1 MTGSGTAGGTGAA
14 AAAAAPLNVEA
25 LRKDFPLLA
34 RTVNGRPVVYLDSAS
49 SALQPQ
55 AVIGAMS
62 RYYETTHA
70 NVHRGVYATA
80 EEATALYERARL
92 VAGRFIGAPDAAHEV
107 VFTKNTTEALNLV
120 AQSWGRANLRAGDAV
135 LLTEMEHHANIVPW
149 MILSEELGGLELRY
163 IPIDDSGRLVLDD
176 LESLVDGVK
185 VVGVSTMS
193 NVLGTIPPVRLI
205 ADAAHRAGAVVVG
218 DGAQLVP
225 HSPVDVRDL
234 GVDFLA
240 FSAHKMM
247 GPTGIGVLWGRAD
260 LLEAMP
266 PFLGGGGMILD
277 VKLDSFRAA
286 PPPARF
292 EAGTPPIAEAVGLTA
307 AIGYLNEIGMDRIR
321 AHELALTD
329 YALARLDEKLGSDV
343 RVFGP
348 PAGADR
354 GGVLSIAYRDVHAH
368 DLAQVLDQFGVCV
381 RPGHHCAK
389 PLMRR
394 LGVQATARASL
405 SLFSDEHDIEVLIE
419 GLLEAGRLFG

>member
-55 AVIGAMS
+55 SVIGAMS

-329 YALARLDEKLGSDV
+329 YALARLEEKLGSDV

>member
-1 MTGSGTAGGTGAA
+1 MAMTPPAGT
-14 AAAAAPLNVEA
+14 APLNVEA
-25 LRKDFPLLA
+25 LRKDFPLLT
-34 RTVNGRPVVYLDSAS
+34 RTVHGKPIVYLDAAA
-49 SALQPQ
+49 SALQPRS
-55 AVIGAMS
+55 VIDAMT

-80 EEATALYERARL
+80 EEATALYERARV
-92 VAGRFIGAPDAAHEV
+92 VAGRFIGAPDPAHEI
-107 VFTKNTTEALNLV
+107 VFTKNTTESLNLV
-120 AQSWGRANLRAGDAV
+120 AHSWGRANLRAGDAI

-149 MILSEELGGLELRY
+149 MLLSEEIGGLELRY
-163 IPIDDSGRLVLDD
+163 IPIDGEGRLALDD
-176 LESLVDGVK
+176 LDALVDGVK
-185 VVGVSTMS
+185 LVGISAMS
-193 NVLGTIPPVRLI
+193 NVLGTIPPVARV
-205 ADAAHRAGAVVVG
+205 AEAAHRAGAVVVV

-225 HSPVDVRDL
+225 HAPVDVSAL
-234 GVDFLA
+234 GADFLA
-240 FSAHKMM
+240 FSAHKTM
-247 GPTGIGVLWGRAD
+247 GPTGIGVLWGRAA
-260 LLEAMP
+260 LLDTMG

-307 AIGYLNEIGMDRIR
+307 AIEYLNDIGMDRIR
-321 AHELALTD
+321 AHELALTNH
-329 YALARLDEKLGSDV
+329 ALARLDEKLGTDC

-348 PAGADR
+348 PAGPDR
-354 GGVLSIAYRDVHAH
+354 GGVLSLAYRDVHAH

-389 PLMRR
+389 PLMRK

>member
-1 MTGSGTAGGTGAA
+1 MSAGDGIPVSGPGSP
-14 AAAAAPLNVEA
+14 AAPLNTEA

-34 RTVNGRPVVYLDSAS
+34 RTVNGRRVVYLDSAS
-49 SALQPQ
+49 SALQPRS
-55 AVIGAMS
+55 VIDSMS

-92 VAGRFIGAPDAAHEV
+92 VAGRFVGAPDAGHEI

-120 AQSWGRANLRAGDAV
+120 AHSWGRANLRAGDAV
-135 LLTEMEHHANIVPW
+135 LLTEMEHHANLVPW
-149 MILSEELGGLELRY
+149 MILSEEIGGLDLRY
-163 IPIDDSGRLVLDD
+163 LPVDDHGRLVLDD
-176 LESLVDGVK
+176 LERLVDGVK
-185 VVGVSTMS
+185 LVGISTMS
-193 NVLGTIPPVRLI
+193 NVLGTINPVREV
-205 ADAAHRAGAVVVG
+205 ADAAHRAGAVVVA

-225 HSPVDVRDL
+225 HAPVSVGDL
-234 GVDFLA
+234 GADFLA

-247 GPTGIGVLWGRAD
+247 GPTGIGVLWARAD
-260 LLEAMP
+260 LLAAMG

-277 VKLDSFRAA
+277 VRLDSFRPA

-307 AIGYLNEIGMDRIR
+307 AVDYLSEVGMDRIR
-321 AHELALTD
+321 AHERALTD
-329 YALARLDEKLGSDV
+329 HALARLDEKLGSDL

-348 PAGADR
+348 PSGEDR
-354 GGVLSIAYRDVHAH
+354 GGVISMAYRDVHPH
-368 DLAQVLDQFGVCV
+368 DLAQVLDQFCVCV

-405 SLFSDEHDIEVLIE
+405 SLFSDEDDIEALIE
-419 GLLEAGRLFG
+419 GLHEAGRLFG

>member
-1 MTGSGTAGGTGAA
+1 
-14 AAAAAPLNVEA
+14 
-25 LRKDFPLLA
+25 
-34 RTVNGRPVVYLDSAS
+34 
-49 SALQPQ
+49 
-55 AVIGAMS
+55 MS
-62 RYYETTHA
+62 HYYETTHA

-80 EEATALYERARL
+80 EEATALYERARV
-92 VAGRFIGAPDAAHEV
+92 VAGRFIGAPDPAHEI
-107 VFTKNTTEALNLV
+107 VFTKNTTESLNLV
-120 AQSWGRANLRAGDAV
+120 AHSWGRENLRAGDAV
-135 LLTEMEHHANIVPW
+135 LLTEMEHHANMVPW
-149 MILSEELGGLELRY
+149 MILSEELGGLDLRY
-163 IPIDDSGRLVLDD
+163 IPIDESGRLVLDD
-176 LESLVDGVK
+176 LERLTDGVK
-185 VVGVSTMS
+185 VVALSAMS
-193 NVLGTIPPVRLI
+193 NVLGTIPPVREI
-205 ADAAHRAGAVVVG
+205 ADAAHSAGALVVA

-225 HSPVDVRDL
+225 HSPVDVRELD
-234 GVDFLA
+234 VDFIA

-247 GPTGIGVLWGRAD
+247 GPTGIGVLWGRAG

-307 AIGYLNEIGMDRIR
+307 AIAYLSEIGMDRIR

-329 YALARLDEKLGSDV
+329 FALGRLDEKLGSDV
-343 RVFGP
+343 QIFGP
-348 PAGADR
+348 PAGPDR
-354 GGVLSIAYRDVHAH
+354 GGVLSFAYRDVHAH

-405 SLFSDEHDIEVLIE
+405 SLFSDEHDIDVLIE

>member
-1 MTGSGTAGGTGAA
+1 MYLDAA
-14 AAAAAPLNVEA
+14 A
-25 LRKDFPLLA
+25 
-34 RTVNGRPVVYLDSAS
+34 
-49 SALQPQ
+49 SALQPRS
-55 AVIGAMS
+55 VIDAMTH
-62 RYYETTHA
+62 YYETTHA

-80 EEATALYERARL
+80 EEATALYERARMA
-92 VAGRFIGAPDAAHEV
+92 AGRFIGAPDPAHEV
-107 VFTKNTTEALNLV
+107 VFTKNTTESLNLV
-120 AQSWGRANLRAGDAV
+120 AHSWGRANLRAGDAV

-149 MILSEELGGLELRY
+149 MILSEELGGLDIRY
-163 IPIDDSGRLVLDD
+163 IPIDDDGRLVLDD
-176 LESLVDGVK
+176 LDTLVDGVK
-185 VVGVSTMS
+185 LVGITAMS
-193 NVLGTIPPVRLI
+193 NVLGTIPPLAQV
-205 ADAAHRAGAVVVG
+205 AEVAHRAGAIVVA

-225 HSPVDVRDL
+225 HAPVDVGAL

-240 FSAHKMM
+240 YSAHKTM
-247 GPTGIGVLWGRAD
+247 GPTGLGVLWGRAE
-260 LLEAMP
+260 LLDAMA

-277 VKLDSFRAA
+277 VKLDSFRPA

-307 AIGYLNEIGMDRIR
+307 AIKYLGDIGMDRIR
-321 AHELALTD
+321 AHERALTD
-329 YALARLDEKLGSDV
+329 HALARLDEKLGSDV

-348 PAGADR
+348 PAGEDR
-354 GGVLSIAYRDVHAH
+354 GGVMSLAYRDVHAH

>member
-1 MTGSGTAGGTGAA
+1 MTPAPAGP
-14 AAAAAPLNVEA
+14 APLNVEA

-34 RTVNGRPVVYLDSAS
+34 RTVNGRPIVYLDAAA
-49 SALQPQ
+49 SALQPRS
-55 AVIGAMS
+55 VIDAMTH
-62 RYYETTHA
+62 YYETTHA

-80 EEATALYERARL
+80 EEATALYERARV
-92 VAGRFIGAPDAAHEV
+92 VAGRFIGAPDPAHEV
-107 VFTKNTTEALNLV
+107 VFTKNTTESLNLV
-120 AQSWGRANLRAGDAV
+120 AHSWGRGNLRAGDAI

-149 MILSEELGGLELRY
+149 MILSEELGGLDIRY
-163 IPIDDSGRLVLDD
+163 IPIDDDGRLVLDD
-176 LESLVDGVK
+176 LDALVDGVK
-185 VVGVSTMS
+185 LVGITAMS
-193 NVLGTIPPVRLI
+193 NVLGTIPPLAQV
-205 ADAAHRAGAVVVG
+205 AEVAHRAGAIVVA

-225 HSPVDVRDL
+225 HAPVDVGAL

-240 FSAHKMM
+240 YSAHKTM
-247 GPTGIGVLWGRAD
+247 GPTGLGVLWGRAE
-260 LLEAMP
+260 LLDAMA

-277 VKLDSFRAA
+277 VKLDSFRPA

-307 AIGYLNEIGMDRIR
+307 ALAYLGDIGMDRIR
-321 AHELALTD
+321 AHERALTEH
-329 YALARLDEKLGSDV
+329 ALARLDEKLGSDV

-348 PAGADR
+348 PAGEDR
-354 GGVLSIAYRDVHAH
+354 GGVMSLAYRDVHAH

>member
-1 MTGSGTAGGTGAA
+1 MTAPAG
-14 AAAAAPLNVEA
+14 AAPLNVEA

-34 RTVNGRPVVYLDSAS
+34 RTINGRPIVYLDAAA
-49 SALQPQ
+49 SALQPRS
-55 AVIGAMS
+55 VIDAMS

-80 EEATALYERARL
+80 EEATALYERARV
-92 VAGRFIGAPDAAHEV
+92 VAGRFIGAPDPAHEV
-107 VFTKNTTEALNLV
+107 VFTKNTTESLNLV
-120 AQSWGRANLRAGDAV
+120 AHSWGRANLRAGDAI

-149 MILSEELGGLELRY
+149 IMLSEELGGLDIRY
-163 IPIDDSGRLVLDD
+163 IPIDDAGRLVLDD
-176 LESLVDGVK
+176 LDTRLDGVK
-185 VVGVSTMS
+185 LVGISAMS
-193 NVLGTIPPVRLI
+193 NVLGTIPPV
-205 ADAAHRAGAVVVG
+205 AHVAEAAHRAGAIVVA

-225 HSPVDVRDL
+225 HAPVDVTAL
-234 GVDFLA
+234 GADFLA
-240 FSAHKMM
+240 FSAHKTM
-247 GPTGIGVLWGRAD
+247 GPTGIGVLWGRAA
-260 LLEAMP
+260 LLDAMG

-277 VKLDSFRAA
+277 VKLDSFRPA

-307 AIGYLNEIGMDRIR
+307 AIAYLHDIGMDRIR
-321 AHELALTD
+321 AHERALTD
-329 YALARLDEKLGSDV
+329 HALARLDEKLGSDV

-348 PAGADR
+348 PAGPDR

>member
-1 MTGSGTAGGTGAA
+1 MTPPAG
-14 AAAAAPLNVEA
+14 AAPLNVEA

-34 RTVNGRPVVYLDSAS
+34 RTINGRPIVYLDAAA
-49 SALQPQ
+49 SALQPRS
-55 AVIGAMS
+55 VIDAMTH
-62 RYYETTHA
+62 YYETTHA

-80 EEATALYERARL
+80 EEATALYERARV
-92 VAGRFIGAPDAAHEV
+92 VAGRFIGAPDPAHEV
-107 VFTKNTTEALNLV
+107 VFTKNTTESLNLV
-120 AQSWGRANLRAGDAV
+120 AHSWGRANLRAGDAI
-135 LLTEMEHHANIVPW
+135 LLTGMEHHANIVPW
-149 MILSEELGGLELRY
+149 MILSEELGGLDIRY
-163 IPIDDSGRLVLDD
+163 IPIDDDGRLVLDD
-176 LESLVDGVK
+176 LDTLVDGVK
-185 VVGVSTMS
+185 LVGISAMS
-193 NVLGTIPPVRLI
+193 NVLGTIPPVSHV
-205 ADAAHRAGAVVVG
+205 AEVAHRAGAIVVA

-225 HSPVDVRDL
+225 HAPVDVTSL

-240 FSAHKMM
+240 YSAHKTM
-247 GPTGIGVLWGRAD
+247 GPTGIGVLWGRAE
-260 LLEAMP
+260 LLDAMG

-277 VKLDSFRAA
+277 VKLDSFRPA

-307 AIGYLNEIGMDRIR
+307 AIAYLHDIGMDRIR
-321 AHELALTD
+321 AHELALTNH
-329 YALARLDEKLGSDV
+329 ALARLDEKLGSDC
-343 RVFGP
+343 RIFGP
-348 PAGADR
+348 PAGEDR

-405 SLFSDEHDIEVLIE
+405 SLFSDEHDIEMLIE

>member
-1 MTGSGTAGGTGAA
+1 MYLDAA
-14 AAAAAPLNVEA
+14 A
-25 LRKDFPLLA
+25 
-34 RTVNGRPVVYLDSAS
+34 
-49 SALQPQ
+49 SALQPRS
-55 AVIGAMS
+55 VIDAMTH
-62 RYYETTHA
+62 YYETTHA

-92 VAGRFIGAPDAAHEV
+92 AAGRFIGAPDPAHEV
-107 VFTKNTTEALNLV
+107 VFTKNTTESLNLV
-120 AQSWGRANLRAGDAV
+120 AHSWGRANLRAGDAV

-149 MILSEELGGLELRY
+149 MILSEELGGLDIRY
-163 IPIDDSGRLVLDD
+163 IPIDDDGRLVLDD
-176 LESLVDGVK
+176 LDTLVDGVK
-185 VVGVSTMS
+185 LVGITAMS
-193 NVLGTIPPVRLI
+193 NVLGTIPPLAQV
-205 ADAAHRAGAVVVG
+205 AEVAHRAGAIVVA

-225 HSPVDVRDL
+225 HAPVDVGAL

-240 FSAHKMM
+240 YSAHKTM
-247 GPTGIGVLWGRAD
+247 GPTGLGVLWGRAE
-260 LLEAMP
+260 LLDAMA

-277 VKLDSFRAA
+277 VKLDSFRPA

-307 AIGYLNEIGMDRIR
+307 ALEYLGDIGMDRIR
-321 AHELALTD
+321 AHERALTD
-329 YALARLDEKLGSDV
+329 HALARLDEKLGSDV

-348 PAGADR
+348 PAGEDR
-354 GGVLSIAYRDVHAH
+354 GGVLSLAYRDVHAH

>member
-1 MTGSGTAGGTGAA
+1 MTAAPAPPGSP
-14 AAAAAPLNVEA
+14 AAPLNVEA
-25 LRKDFPLLA
+25 LRKDFPLLT
-34 RTVNGRPVVYLDSAS
+34 RRVHGRPIVYLDSAS

-55 AVIGAMS
+55 AVISAMS

-80 EEATALYERARL
+80 EEATALYERARV
-92 VAGRFIGAPDAAHEV
+92 VAGRFIGAPDPAHEI

-120 AQSWGRANLRAGDAV
+120 AHAWGRANLRAGDTV

-149 MILSEELGGLELRY
+149 MILSEEIGGLDLRY
-163 IPIDDSGRLVLDD
+163 IPIDDEGRLVLDD
-176 LESLVDGVK
+176 LDRLIDGVK
-185 VVGVSTMS
+185 LVGISTMS
-193 NVLGTIPPVRLI
+193 NVLGTINPVRHV
-205 ADAAHRAGAVVVG
+205 AEVAHRAGAVVVA

-225 HSPVDVRDL
+225 HAAVSVTDL

-240 FSAHKMM
+240 YSAHKTM
-247 GPTGIGVLWGRAD
+247 GPTGIGVLWGRAA
-260 LLEAMP
+260 LLDSMG

-277 VKLDSFRAA
+277 VKLDSFRPA
-286 PPPARF
+286 PAPARF

-307 AIGYLNEIGMDRIR
+307 AVAYLTDIGMDRIR
-321 AHELALTD
+321 AHELALTNH
-329 YALARLDEKLGSDV
+329 ALARLEEKLGPDL

-354 GGVLSIAYRDVHAH
+354 GGVISFAYRDVHAH

-405 SLFSDEHDIEVLIE
+405 SLFSDEDDVEVLIE
-419 GLLEAGRLFG
+419 GLLEAGSLFA

>member
-1 MTGSGTAGGTGAA
+1 MTGDPGSLSLSAPGP
-14 AAAAAPLNVEA
+14 APLNTEA

-34 RTVNGRPVVYLDSAS
+34 RTVNGRPIVYLDSAS
-49 SALQPQ
+49 SALQPH
-55 AVIGAMS
+55 AVINAMT

-80 EEATALYERARL
+80 EESTALYERARL
-92 VAGRFIGAPDAAHEV
+92 VAGRFIGASDAAREV
-107 VFTKNTTEALNLV
+107 VFTKNTTESLNLV
-120 AQSWGRANLRAGDAV
+120 AHSWGRANLRAGDAV

-149 MILSEELGGLELRY
+149 MILSEELGGLDLRY
-163 IPIDDSGRLVLDD
+163 IPIDGDGRLVLDD
-176 LESLVDGVK
+176 LDRLVDGVK
-185 VVGVSTMS
+185 VVGVSCMS
-193 NVLGTIPPVRLI
+193 NVLGTINPVRVI
-205 ADAAHRAGAVVVG
+205 ADAAHAAGALVVA

-225 HSPVDVRDL
+225 HAPVSVDELD
-234 GVDFLA
+234 VDFIA

-247 GPTGIGVLWGRAD
+247 GPTGLGVLWGRAS
-260 LLEAMP
+260 LLEDMR

-277 VKLDSFRAA
+277 VKLDSFRPA

-292 EAGTPPIAEAVGLTA
+292 EAGTPPIAEAIGLTA
-307 AIGYLNEIGMDRIR
+307 AIGYLGDIGLDRIR
-321 AHELALTD
+321 AHELALTNH
-329 YALARLDEKLGSDV
+329 ALARLEEKLGPDV

-348 PAGADR
+348 PAGLDR
-354 GGVLSIAYRDVHAH
+354 GGVISIADRDVHAP

-419 GLLEAGRLFG
+419 GLVEAGRLFG

>member
-1 MTGSGTAGGTGAA
+1 M
-14 AAAAAPLNVEA
+14 
-25 LRKDFPLLA
+25 DH
-34 RTVNGRPVVYLDSAS
+34 
-49 SALQPQ
+49 
-55 AVIGAMS
+55 
-62 RYYETTHA
+62 YYETTHA

-80 EEATALYERARL
+80 EESTHLYEQARI
-92 VAGRFIGAPDAAHEV
+92 VAGRFIGAPEPAHEV
-107 VFTKNTTEALNLV
+107 VFAKNTTEALNLV
-120 AQSWGRANLRAGDAV
+120 AHTWGRTNLATGDAI

-149 MILSEELGGLELRY
+149 LMLAEEVGLDVRY
-163 IPIDDSGRLVLDD
+163 LPVDGEGRLDLDD
-176 LESLVDGVK
+176 LDTLVDGVK
-185 VVGVSTMS
+185 LVGISAMS
-193 NVLGTIPPVRLI
+193 NVLGTINPLAHI
-205 ADAAHRAGAVVVG
+205 AAVAHAAGAVVVA

-225 HSPVDVRDL
+225 HAPVDVTNL
-234 GVDFLA
+234 GADFLA

-247 GPTGIGVLWGRAD
+247 GPTGIGVLWGRRQ
-260 LLEAMP
+260 LLEGMP

-307 AIGYLNEIGMDRIR
+307 AVTYLNEIGMDRIR
-321 AHELALTD
+321 AHEKALTAH
-329 YALARLDEKLGSDV
+329 ALARLEEKLGPDC

-348 PAGADR
+348 PAGDDR
-354 GGVLSIAYRDVHAH
+354 GGVLSLAYRDVHAH

-389 PLMRR
+389 PLMRK

-419 GLLEAGRLFG
+419 GLVEAGRLFG

>member
-1 MTGSGTAGGTGAA
+1 MTTAAL
-14 AAAAAPLNVEA
+14 PLNVEA
-25 LRKDFPLLA
+25 LRKDFPLLT
-34 RTVNGRPVVYLDSAS
+34 RTVHDRPIVYLDSAS

-55 AVIGAMS
+55 SVIGAMAH
-62 RYYETTHA
+62 YYETTHA

-80 EEATALYERARL
+80 EESTQLYENARIA
-92 VAGRFIGAPDAAHEV
+92 AGRFIGAPDPAHEI
-107 VFTKNTTEALNLV
+107 VFTKNTTEAINLV
-120 AQSWGRANLRAGDAV
+120 AHTWGRTNLKPGDAI

-149 MILSEELGGLELRY
+149 LMLAEEIGVTVRY
-163 IPIDDSGRLVLDD
+163 IPIDGQGRLDLDD
-176 LESLVDGVK
+176 LSSLMAGVK
-185 VVGVSTMS
+185 LVGLSAMS
-193 NVLGTIPPVRLI
+193 NVLGTISPMSEI
-205 ADAAHRAGAVVVG
+205 AAVAHSAGALVMA

-225 HSPVDVRDL
+225 HSPVKVADL
-234 GVDFLA
+234 GADFLA

-247 GPTGIGVLWGRAD
+247 GPTGIGVLWARTE
-260 LLEAMP
+260 LLNAMP

-292 EAGTPPIAEAVGLTA
+292 EAGTPPIAEAVGLAA
-307 AIGYLNEIGMDRIR
+307 AIEYLNDIGMDRIR
-321 AHELALTD
+321 AHELALTNH
-329 YALARLDEKLGSDV
+329 ALARLEEKLGSDC

-348 PAGADR
+348 PAGEDR
-354 GGVLSIAYRDVHAH
+354 GGVMSIAYRDVHAH

-389 PLMRR
+389 PLMRK

>member
-1 MTGSGTAGGTGAA
+1 MTAPSSPTGAS
-14 AAAAAPLNVEA
+14 AAPLNVEA

-34 RTVNGRPVVYLDSAS
+34 RTVNGRPIVYLDAAA
-49 SALQPQ
+49 SALQPR
-55 AVIGAMS
+55 AVIDAMTH
-62 RYYETTHA
+62 YYETSHA

-80 EEATALYERARL
+80 EEATALYERAR
-92 VAGRFIGAPDAAHEV
+92 VAAGRFIGAPDPAREV
-107 VFTKNTTEALNLV
+107 VFTKNTTESLNLV
-120 AQSWGRANLRAGDAV
+120 AHSWGRGNLAAGDAI

-149 MILSEELGGLELRY
+149 MILAEEIGGLDIRY
-163 IPIDDSGRLVLDD
+163 IPIDGDGRLVLDD
-176 LESLVDGVK
+176 LDALVDGVK
-185 VVGVSTMS
+185 LVGISSMS
-193 NVLGTIPPVRLI
+193 NVLGTINPVSHV
-205 ADAAHRAGAVVVG
+205 AEVAHAAGAIVVA

-225 HSPVDVRDL
+225 HAPVDVAAL

-240 FSAHKMM
+240 YSAHKTM
-247 GPTGIGVLWGRAD
+247 GPTGIGVLWGRAE
-260 LLEAMP
+260 LLEGMA

-277 VKLDSFRAA
+277 VKLDSFRPA

-307 AIGYLNEIGMDRIR
+307 ALAYLGDIGMDRIR
-321 AHELALTD
+321 AHELALTNH
-329 YALARLDEKLGSDV
+329 ALARLDEKLGADV

-348 PAGADR
+348 PAGPDR
-354 GGVLSIAYRDVHAH
+354 GGVISLAYRDVHAH

-389 PLMRR
+389 PLMRK

-405 SLFSDEHDIEVLIE
+405 SLFSDEDDIEVLIE